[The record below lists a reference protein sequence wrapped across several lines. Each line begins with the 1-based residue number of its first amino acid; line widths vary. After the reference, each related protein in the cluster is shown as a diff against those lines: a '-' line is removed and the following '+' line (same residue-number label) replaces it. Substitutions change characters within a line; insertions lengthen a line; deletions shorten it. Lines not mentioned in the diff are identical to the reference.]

1 MRDGPSRGSTVGLR
15 AKLLSGRVRVHR
27 GTPRTPLTASALF
40 LTVTRVKE
48 APNRR
53 RVIATLS
60 MARPAA
66 NGYLIKELMSDMQL
80 EPEAAVEKA
89 IDIALRGGI
98 RDIYLNA
105 DLAHLPANVPFA
117 G

>member
-1 MRDGPSRGSTVGLR
+1 
-15 AKLLSGRVRVHR
+15 
-27 GTPRTPLTASALF
+27 LTASALF
-40 LTVTRVKE
+40 LTVAKVEE

-53 RVIATLS
+53 RVVATLS
-60 MARPAA
+60 MARPSAS
-66 NGYLIKELMSDMQL
+66 GYLIKELIADMQL
-80 EPEAAVEKA
+80 EPESAVEKA

-105 DLAHLPANVPFA
+105 DLTNLPANVSFA